1 MAYRAGEKLTNER
14 DGITHDY
21 TAKQGVEHA
30 EIVLPEPGA
39 GPIGVNADW
48 ARDRSALWNAAEF
61 AEKRK
66 DARVAREVEVA
77 LPHELSAE
85 QRLEATREM
94 AQELA
99 DRYGAAVDFAI
110 HAPHEASDVRN
121 HHAHILMTTRQVTG
135 EGLGEKTY
143 LERENKWLLAHDLPT
158 TDMQLRDLRQ
168 RWEGVAN
175 EHLAR
180 AGLDIR
186 IDHRSHM
193 ERGLEIEPTEHMGVH
208 ATQMDRRGLAVSRGR
223 LDEDAARRNAELIRE
238 KPEQVLSLIT
248 GEKSVFDRRDVARTL
263 HRYINDDPQE
273 FRNAFATVM
282 ASPALVELQPERID
296 QATGEIELAR
306 YSTREMV
313 EIESGMVASAERM
326 HQARNH
332 GVDRR
337 HVDRAIERQDAAIQ
351 RSAGDASAR
360 LSDEQRAAIEHVT
373 GRERI
378 AAVVGFAGA
387 GKSTMLAAARE
398 AWEAEGYTVH
408 GAALSG
414 KAAEGLEESSGIQ
427 SRTLAGWDYGW
438 QAGRNQ
444 LGRGDVFVIDE
455 AGMIGSRQL
464 SRFVNEAEARGAKIV
479 LVGDHEQLQAIGAG
493 APFRAIAE
501 QIGHAELSEIRRQR
515 VDWQREASVDFATH
529 RTAEGLAAYRDH
541 GDIRFSE
548 SGEAARGEIVRDY
561 LADRDQR
568 PDGTRVAMAHRRA
581 DVRAINEAIRSELQD
596 RGVLARSELARVR
609 AAGDV
614 AQDVDHAQEGPGRAL
629 TFQTNDG
636 KRDFATGDR
645 IVFLENNRDLGV
657 KNGMLGTVDHVSP
670 GRIIATLDGPRGADG
685 RSVSVPMN
693 DYQAIDHGY
702 ATTIHKNQG
711 ATVDRSFVLAS
722 GTMDRHLTY
731 VAMTRH
737 RDGAQLYAAHDE
749 FADRHA
755 GQTLA
760 SGRLVEHGAAPYE
773 RQQGNSQSYF
783 VTLENDKGQKHT
795 VWGVDLERAMKESG
809 AEVGDKIGLEHR
821 GSEPVRLP
829 DGQMAERNAWKV
841 RDAGELA
848 YSQLES
854 RLSRSGV
861 KETTLDYAK
870 DFAEQRGIAEQ
881 LGVRGEIE
889 LARPPVEVQDFRSS
903 GWEAQGRPRLEHR
916 SWEERARQ
924 QAGPEHTPSR
934 GDAAE
939 RREPQNLSLTERSVP
954 ASYSLGGMKGRDHA
968 RGGARTDRLR
978 PSGEKNKGE
987 DLARVSPLPEDLA
1000 QVPQR
1005 GHGGDHG
1012 ERAVNDRGER
1022 IVNAHSE
1029 PKVNDRQQRRNP
1041 FEGLKLSRSASAD
1054 RPAVQDRADKDGPQI
1069 GQKRPQK
1076 AEKQRR
1082 GMFDGLRLNAR
1093 PGASQERTE
1102 RPERE
1107 GRARQVPSQDR
1118 LAERTRRQ
1126 SPFEAAVDRYARAWQ
1141 SADQHRREGLPI
1153 LDMQRQ
1159 ELRAAGQQL
1168 DQVQPGMNDLMRS
1181 TLQNDPQT
1189 ARAMTELS
1197 GRERVAHVIEGM
1209 KRENAA
1215 LQDPNVRADRF
1226 VERWQELSRQR
1237 QQLRGWQHDEARGKV
1252 ESQMSGLTKSLER
1265 DPQVD
1270 SVLRNR
1276 RQELGIGQHT
1286 RQSEGVSR
1294 ELQRSLTRGRSMGLE
1309 R

>member
-1 MAYRAGEKLTNER
+1 MAIYHCSMKPISRASGRSAVGSAAYRCAEKLTNKR

-21 TAKQGVEHA
+21 TRKQGVEHS
-30 EIVLPEPGA
+30 EIVLPE
-39 GPIGVNADW
+39 GVSADW
-48 ARDRSALWNAAEF
+48 ACDRSELWNAAEA

-66 DARVAREVEVA
+66 DARVAREFEIA

-85 QRLEATREM
+85 QRLEAARDF
-94 AQELA
+94 AQDLA

-110 HAPHEASDVRN
+110 HAPHGESDVRN
-121 HHAHILMTTRQVTG
+121 HHAHVMMTTRRVG
-135 EGLGEKTY
+135 EDGLGEKTY
-143 LERENKWLLAHDLPT
+143 LERENKWLLSNDLPT
-158 TDMQLRDLRQ
+158 TDMQLRDIRQ
-168 RWEGVAN
+168 SWEVIAN

-186 IDHRSHM
+186 IDHRSHL
-193 ERGLEIEPTEHMGVH
+193 ERGLEIAPTEHMGVH
-208 ATQMDRRGLAVSRGR
+208 ATQMERRGLDVSRAR

-248 GEKSVFDRRDVARTL
+248 NEKSVFDRHDVARAL

-273 FRNAFATVM
+273 FQGAFAKVM
-282 ASPALVELQPERID
+282 ASPALVELQAERVD

-313 EIESGMVASAERM
+313 EIESGMVASAERL

-337 HVDRAIERQDAAIQ
+337 HVERAIERQDAAIQ

-373 GRERI
+373 GRERV

-427 SRTLAGWDYGW
+427 SRTLASWSRSW
-438 QAGRNQ
+438 ENERHQ

-455 AGMIGSRQL
+455 AGMVGSRQL
-464 SRFVNEAEARGAKIV
+464 ARFVNEAEARGAKIV

-515 VDWQREASVDFATH
+515 VDWQREASVAFATH
-529 RTAEGLAAYRDH
+529 RTAEGLAAYHEH

-548 SGEAARGEIVRDY
+548 SREDARGEIVRDY
-561 LADRDQR
+561 LADRGER

-581 DVRAINEAIRSELQD
+581 DVRAINEAIRAELQD
-596 RGVLARSELARVR
+596 RGELARVR
-609 AAGDV
+609 QADDSLAPGDV
-614 AQDVDHAQEGPGRAL
+614 AQEQEGPGRAL

-645 IVFLENNRDLGV
+645 IVFLENSRDLGV
-657 KNGMLGTVDHVSP
+657 KNGMLATVDHVEP
-670 GRIIATLDGPRGADG
+670 GRIIATLDGRGD
-685 RSVSVPMN
+685 SVSVPMG

-737 RDGAQLYAAHDE
+737 RDGVQLYAGQDE

-755 GQTLA
+755 
-760 SGRLVEHGAAPYE
+760 GRLVEHGAAPYE
-773 RQQGNSQSYF
+773 HQAGKSESYF
-783 VTLENDKGQKHT
+783 VMLENDKGQRNT
-795 VWGVDLERAMKESG
+795 IWGVDLERAMKE
-809 AEVGDKIGLEHR
+809 AAPEIGDRIGLQHT

-829 DGQMAERNAWKV
+829 DGQMVERHSWKV
-841 RDAGELA
+841 RDASELA
-848 YSQLES
+848 YSQLEN

-870 DFAEQRGIAEQ
+870 DFAERRGIAERM
-881 LGVRGEIE
+881 GVRSEIE
-889 LARPPVEVQDFRSS
+889 IPGDRAAGHHAGRESTAGDHALDRRSS
-903 GWEAQGRPRLEHR
+903 QK
-916 SWEERARQ
+916 
-924 QAGPEHTPSR
+924 
-934 GDAAE
+934 
-939 RREPQNLSLTERSVP
+939 V
-954 ASYSLGGMKGRDHA
+954 
-968 RGGARTDRLR
+968 
-978 PSGEKNKGE
+978 GE
-987 DLARVSPLPEDLA
+987 DLAQDLRADPGEDLA
-1000 QVPQR
+1000 
-1005 GHGGDHG
+1005 G
-1012 ERAVNDRGER
+1012 
-1022 IVNAHSE
+1022 
-1029 PKVNDRQQRRNP
+1029 DRQQRRSR

-1054 RPAVQDRADKDGPQI
+1054 RPAAQDRDELRAAQDRDELRQE
-1069 GQKRPQK
+1069 RPQP

-1082 GMFDGLRLNAR
+1082 GMFDGLQLAGRGADR
-1093 PGASQERTE
+1093 QASQERADE
-1102 RPERE
+1102 PERE
-1107 GRARQVPSQDR
+1107 GSLRRAPAKDR
-1118 LAERTRRQ
+1118 LAERLRPQ
-1126 SPFEAAVDRYARAWQ
+1126 SEFEQVVDRYARAYE
-1141 SADQHRREGLPI
+1141 AAHRQRSEGLPI
-1153 LDMQRQ
+1153 LDGQKQ
-1159 ELRAAGQQL
+1159 ELQQAGQQL
-1168 DQVQPGMNDLMRS
+1168 DQARPGTRELMRS
-1181 TLQNDPQT
+1181 ALRHDPGME
-1189 ARAMTELS
+1189 RSMTELS
-1197 GRERVAHVIEGM
+1197 GRQRVGRVIERLDNERAM
-1209 KRENAA
+1209 QA
-1215 LQDPNVRADRF
+1215 DPNVRADRF

-1237 QQLRGWQHDEARGKV
+1237 QRLHGWQHDEARGKV
-1252 ESQMSGLTKSLER
+1252 EGQMQGLAKSLER
-1265 DPQVD
+1265 DPQVE

-1276 RQELGIGQHT
+1276 RQEIGIGQHM
-1286 RQSEGVSR
+1286 RQSEGISR
-1294 ELQRSLTRGRSMGLE
+1294 ELERSLTRGRSLGLE